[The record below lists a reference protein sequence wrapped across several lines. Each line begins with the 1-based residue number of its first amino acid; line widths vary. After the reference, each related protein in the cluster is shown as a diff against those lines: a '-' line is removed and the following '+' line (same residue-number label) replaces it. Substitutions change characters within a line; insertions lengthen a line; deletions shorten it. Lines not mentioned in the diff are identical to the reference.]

1 MTEAIK
7 LSDYLNESLVFTQ
20 KHYSSNKEL
29 FTEVSTVA
37 FEKGYVRE
45 DFLERVQRREETFP
59 TGIQLENFGVAIPH
73 TDAECVHKEFV
84 AVITNTEPVEFKS
97 MEDLSQTVAANIV
110 FVLGL
115 NQPHAQLEMLQSLM
129 GLLQNP
135 DLLAQLLAAE
145 TTEQLLTIVKNNN
158 L

>member
-1 MTEAIK
+1 MTAAIK
-7 LSDYLNESLVFTQ
+7 LSDYLNEPLIFTQ
-20 KHYSSNKEL
+20 KRYSSNKEL

-37 FEKGYVRE
+37 FDKGYVRE
-45 DFLERVQRREETFP
+45 DFLERVKQREETFP
-59 TGIQLENFGVAIPH
+59 TGIQLEDFGVAIPH

-84 AVITNTEPVEFKS
+84 AIITNAEPVAFKS
-97 MEDLSQTVAANIV
+97 MEDLDQMVAANIV

-115 NQPHAQLEMLQSLM
+115 NQPHAQLDMLQSLM
-129 GLLQNP
+129 KLLQNP
-135 DLLAQLLAAE
+135 EVLSQLLVAE